1 MKPSAD
7 NVSVL
12 EKLSEKI
19 NKKPLTPAQN
29 LTRYQTK
36 DSIVKGD
43 EHSAWSQIGSEM
55 VENEGTRALDF
66 P

>member
-1 MKPSAD
+1 LKPSAD
-7 NVSVL
+7 NVSAL

-19 NKKPLTPAQN
+19 KNKPQTPAQQI
-29 LTRYQTK
+29 TRYQTK

-43 EHSAWSQIGSEM
+43 DHSAWSKIGSEM
-55 VENEGTRALDF
+55 IENEGTRALDF